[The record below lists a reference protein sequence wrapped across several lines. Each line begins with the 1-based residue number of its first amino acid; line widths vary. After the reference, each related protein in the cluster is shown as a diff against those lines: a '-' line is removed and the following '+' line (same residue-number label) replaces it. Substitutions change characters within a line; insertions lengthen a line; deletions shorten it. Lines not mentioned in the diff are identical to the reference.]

1 MSVTLWAFRP
11 TLNFPN
17 FKGDTIMG
25 ISASSLIGPIVGAV
39 KGIYSAIA
47 MIPAAI
53 NIVELVSKIF
63 KGTPSGD
70 EKHRAAV
77 EIIKNMIMAGEGIS
91 QKDIVDEEAFAVGLD
106 VAIDGIVAMLNAS
119 IWYKKAG
126 E

>member
-1 MSVTLWAFRP
+1 
-11 TLNFPN
+11 
-17 FKGDTIMG
+17 MG